1 VNAINRSL
9 QKLSYIY
16 NGWDEL
22 VISMT
27 DAKHLNEYKL
37 TGTKS
42 TLLDRKPTYLVD
54 LSLIKSKGY
63 LEHYQKIA
71 ATKYGDQYENMN
83 RVRVNL
89 D

>member
-9 QKLSYIY
+9 QKLSDTY

-37 TGTKS
+37 AGTKS
-42 TLLDRKPTYLVD
+42 TLFDRKSTYLVD
-54 LSLIKSKGY
+54 LSLIKGKGY
-63 LEHYQKIA
+63 L
-71 ATKYGDQYENMN
+71 
-83 RVRVNL
+83 
-89 D
+89 

>member
-1 VNAINRSL
+1 VNAITRSL
-9 QKLSYIY
+9 QKLSDTY

-37 TGTKS
+37 ADTKS
-42 TLLDRKPTYLVD
+42 TLLDRKSTYLVD
-54 LSLIKSKGY
+54 LSLIKGKSY
-63 LEHYQKIA
+63 FEHYQKIA

-83 RVRVNL
+83 RVMVNL